1 MFATGIPTFD
11 RVYSIPEVE
20 INVHGVLVIFEE
32 TGCWIDVVVQTASYS
47 FHFRPMNTESSVL
60 IFDIIHCLFY

>member
-11 RVYSIPEVE
+11 RVHSIPEVE

-32 TGCWIDVVVQTASYS
+32 TSRCSDVVVQTASYS
-47 FHFRPMNTESSVL
+47 FHFRPMNTES
-60 IFDIIHCLFY
+60 